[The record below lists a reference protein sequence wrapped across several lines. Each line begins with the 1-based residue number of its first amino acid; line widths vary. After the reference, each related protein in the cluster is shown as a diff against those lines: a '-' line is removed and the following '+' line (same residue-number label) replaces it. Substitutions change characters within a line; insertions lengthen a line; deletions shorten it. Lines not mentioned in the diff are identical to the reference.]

1 VLHVT
6 ENYSPSSEDTLPY
19 TSPPLPLNCALERTE
34 ARTYMFGGEQPCAV
48 SVRLDRPVLVPGRPA
63 KVEMNIINGST
74 RTVVGF
80 TARLV
85 RSVALRFAPDPA
97 DEKDMLGLT
106 AVERVA
112 SKDDVVFERAVTP
125 TESATGAAV
134 AAVAPMDSKFTSF
147 VLTVPQSVEGSVTR
161 GKKLSVMHSLQV
173 ELKVRGS
180 SPLVVKIPVYLVEG
194 LTQIGMDT
202 DVFGEGG
209 ASEQGGAAGWF
220 LSEAGSTLLH
230 IAQAA
235 EDRRQRAAAMLTW
248 RKAEKAEDAAA
259 AASVAASSAAAA
271 DETKE

>member
-1 VLHVT
+1 
-6 ENYSPSSEDTLPY
+6 
-19 TSPPLPLNCALERTE
+19 
-34 ARTYMFGGEQPCAV
+34 MFGGEQPCAV
-48 SVRLDRPVLVPGRPA
+48 SVRLDRPVLVPGRPT
-63 KVEMNIINGST
+63 KVEVNIINGST

-85 RSVALRFAPDPA
+85 RSVALRFAPEQ
-97 DEKDMLGLT
+97 DEKDVLGLT

-112 SKDDVVFERAVTP
+112 SKDDVVFESAITP

-134 AAVAPMDSKFTSF
+134 ATVAPMDSKFTSF

-194 LTQIGMDT
+194 LTQSGMAD
-202 DVFGEGG
+202 FGQGG

-259 AASVAASSAAAA
+259 AAAVAASPAAAA